1 MNTADRAPRLSI
13 LVGLAVDLIALLLVA
28 ANVDLIMRLLP

>member
-1 MNTADRAPRLSI
+1 MTEADRAPRLSI
-13 LVGLAVDLIALLLVA
+13 LFGLAIDLAGLLLVA